1 MLKKAIT
8 TFLNKFLKPKVP
20 NHVPNEMNKTNLNS
34 QGASINTPQT
44 NIISPKSI
52 YTDKEI
58 WTIGGNVQI
67 IRERKGLTQLQL
79 AEHLGYKSAS
89 FVSRLELWETEKL
102 THDQVLKLAECL
114 NVSVDKLLQK
124 SK

>member
-8 TFLNKFLKPKVP
+8 TFFNKFLKPKVP
-20 NHVPNEMNKTNLNS
+20 NHVPYEMNNTDLNL
-34 QGASINTPQT
+34 QGPSTNTPQT
-44 NIISPKSI
+44 NMISSKNV

-114 NVSVDKLLQK
+114 NVSVDKLLHK
-124 SK
+124 NK